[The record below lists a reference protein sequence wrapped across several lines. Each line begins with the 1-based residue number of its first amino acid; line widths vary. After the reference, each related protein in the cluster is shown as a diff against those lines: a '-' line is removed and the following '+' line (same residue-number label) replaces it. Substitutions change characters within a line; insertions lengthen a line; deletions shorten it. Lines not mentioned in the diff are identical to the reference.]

1 MDCKTATDILTNPEL
16 VLPEKSEV
24 NIRDAAKAIFLED
37 YERML
42 EQEPEIEEKI
52 FRIKGLMSELLT
64 YRKKKTKSIRKRKS
78 SLTLN
83 NDDNSQKK
91 KVRFNISSTIY
102 EDASALHDTSVSM
115 IEPLSI
121 YSNVSPPNELADV
134 SFPDSRLSLNQ

>member
-1 MDCKTATDILTNPEL
+1 MDCKTATNILTNPDIA
-16 VLPEKSEV
+16 LPEKSESD
-24 NIRDAAKAIFLED
+24 IRNAAKAIFLED

-83 NDDNSQKK
+83 TDDNTSKK

-102 EDASALHDTSVSM
+102 EDASAL
-115 IEPLSI
+115 
-121 YSNVSPPNELADV
+121 
-134 SFPDSRLSLNQ
+134 